1 MRHYGSGLTVH
12 KCISHAMKI
21 DDACWLLEIVAD
33 LPMSVQNLLDPQLAM
48 HGFQVIQC
56 SRLALQLYTSE
67 TSTTA
72 VLVPPM
78 LCCCHLL
85 MVTLPPIILLAG
97 LPRII
102 AGRANSCPHCGHFRS
117 PFVMSSTIL
126 SMKHLTKDPLP
137 PFLYLYRYSW
147 HLAQYTLTVVEGPF
161 LLGWAWAMQD
171 LWKRLG
177 A

>member
-1 MRHYGSGLTVH
+1 MYGRQVGIMRHYGSGLTVH

-56 SRLALQLYTSE
+56 SRLALQLCTSE
-67 TSTTA
+67 ASTTA

-137 PFLYLYRYSW
+137 PCKVSLVFRSNTGVCQ
-147 HLAQYTLTVVEGPF
+147 HSSQTIQCM
-161 LLGWAWAMQD
+161 LLH
-171 LWKRLG
+171 
-177 A
+177 